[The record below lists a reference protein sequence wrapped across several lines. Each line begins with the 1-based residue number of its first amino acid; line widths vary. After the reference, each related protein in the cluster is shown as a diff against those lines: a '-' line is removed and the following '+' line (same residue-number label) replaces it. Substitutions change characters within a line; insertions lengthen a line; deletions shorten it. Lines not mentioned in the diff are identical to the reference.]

1 MKYLPGDRVEVIV
14 DNYFVPVGTKGVVKG
29 YGSGRWVAVE
39 IEDDKV
45 AKELH
50 DCDGLTKSGRG
61 LYLFETEIKKE
72 GAPDVSEIETTI
84 ASGEEIPE
92 ENELI
97 KMKKKLD
104 SIKNAYKNFA
114 QYVINYNG
122 DSASLFADEKFISL
136 KEELEELLFY

>member
-29 YGSGRWVAVE
+29 CCGRWVAVE

-72 GAPDVSEIETTI
+72 GAPDVSEIATTI

-97 KMKKKLD
+97 IMKKKLD

-114 QYVINYNG
+114 QYVFNG

-136 KEELEELLFY
+136 KEELEELLF

>member
-14 DNYFVPVGTKGVVKG
+14 DNYFVPIGTKGVVKG
-29 YGSGRWVAVE
+29 CCGRWVAVEVE

-50 DCDGLTKSGRG
+50 DCDGLIKSGRG

-84 ASGEEIPE
+84 ASGEEMPE

-97 KMKKKLD
+97 IMKKKLD

-114 QYVINYNG
+114 QYVFNG

-136 KEELEELLFY
+136 KEELEELLF

>member
-29 YGSGRWVAVE
+29 YGSGRWVAVEVE

-72 GAPDVSEIETTI
+72 GAPDVSEITI

-97 KMKKKLD
+97 IMKKKLD

-114 QYVINYNG
+114 QYIFNG

-136 KEELEELLFY
+136 KEELEELLFKAL

>member
-29 YGSGRWVAVE
+29 YGIGRWVAVEVE

-72 GAPDVSEIETTI
+72 GAPDVSEITI

-92 ENELI
+92 ENELMI
-97 KMKKKLD
+97 MKKKLD

-114 QYVINYNG
+114 QYIFNG

-136 KEELEELLFY
+136 KEELEELLF